1 MDQKEIES
9 IVRAVLGQIGGAA
22 APAPASTSSA
32 AATPAGADGGCLPD
46 LGDASV
52 KNWIGVRN
60 PKSLEV
66 LQELK
71 RNSGSRVCS
80 GRVGTRPRTTSL
92 LRFLA
97 DHSRS
102 KDTVLQDVPAAWL
115 EKTGLLEVHSEIK
128 DKDQYLT
135 RPDLGRRLSAEAV
148 QILKS
153 KCKQSPQV
161 QVVVSDGLSTDAITS
176 NYDEILPPLLK
187 GLESA
192 GLDVGTP
199 FFVRYGRVK
208 VEDQIGELLGAKVVI
223 LLVGERPGLG
233 QSESLSCYMVY
244 SPTSQTVEADRTCIS
259 NIHRAGTPPVE
270 AAAVIVDLAKR
281 MLEQKASGIALN
293 K

>member
-161 QVVVSDGLSTDAITS
+161 QVVVSDGLSYRRDHLQLRRDPAAAA
-176 NYDEILPPLLK
+176 ER
-187 GLESA
+187 A
-192 GLDVGTP
+192 
-199 FFVRYGRVK
+199 
-208 VEDQIGELLGAKVVI
+208 
-223 LLVGERPGLG
+223 GER
-233 QSESLSCYMVY
+233 
-244 SPTSQTVEADRTCIS
+244 
-259 NIHRAGTPPVE
+259 RAGRRH
-270 AAAVIVDLAKR
+270 AVLR
-281 MLEQKASGIALN
+281 ALRPRQGRGPDR
-293 K
+293 